1 MILDKCIIQQTCKNW
16 LLTCVSTL
24 ALSISVFASAIKPL
38 MAQPVLRNELSR
50 DQFFTT
56 NFIFLLACVLFIIWP
71 TNMRI
76 DLYNLFNAA
85 GLHQRRSYSLLH
97 SETHPLHC
105 LNANGCG
112 PQLEI
117 NKMAK
122 QLYKHGKQT
131 ATTWVNIHYN
141 KMLVYSQIRQIKCMT
156 AFKCYFS
163 GISESFSYFDFYLYS
178 FNGIF
183 YLKKPSLW
191 RESVYPSADIIKCY
205 CGTALCNQH
214 S

>member
-1 MILDKCIIQQTCKNW
+1 
-16 LLTCVSTL
+16 
-24 ALSISVFASAIKPL
+24 
-38 MAQPVLRNELSR
+38 
-50 DQFFTT
+50 
-56 NFIFLLACVLFIIWP
+56 
-71 TNMRI
+71 MRI

-97 SETHPLHC
+97 SETHPLRC

-117 NKMAK
+117 HKIGK
-122 QLYKHGKQT
+122 QIYKHGKQT
-131 ATTWVNIHYN
+131 ATTWGNIHYN
-141 KMLVYSQIRQIKCMT
+141 KLLVYSQIHMHLKVILVKLVKVFHIFT
-156 AFKCYFS
+156 
-163 GISESFSYFDFYLYS
+163 YLYS